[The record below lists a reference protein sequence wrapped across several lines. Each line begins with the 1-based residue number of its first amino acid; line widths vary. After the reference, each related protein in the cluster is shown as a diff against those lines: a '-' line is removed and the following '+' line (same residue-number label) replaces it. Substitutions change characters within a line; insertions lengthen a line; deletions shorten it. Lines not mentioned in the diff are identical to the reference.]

1 MKKLGFFLIGLGV
14 VLFLLQF
21 FSINSQGVWWEIL
34 FLLVGTFASLWLP
47 ENKNIIKLGIHWRI
61 AIIFAIIS
69 TFIIVWLLFEAILP
83 EQSYSAA
90 ITSFT
95 FGSLAFIFH
104 YLDNR
109 KIST

>member
-1 MKKLGFFLIGLGV
+1 MKKLGFFLVGLGV
-14 VLFLLQF
+14 VVSLLQF

-34 FLLVGTFASLWLP
+34 FLLAGTFASLLIP
-47 ENKNIIKLGIHWRI
+47 KNEDILKLGIHWRI

-69 TFIIVWLLFEAILP
+69 TFVIVWLLFEAILP

-90 ITSFT
+90 ITCFT
-95 FGSLAFIFH
+95 FGLLAFIFH

-109 KIST
+109 KVST